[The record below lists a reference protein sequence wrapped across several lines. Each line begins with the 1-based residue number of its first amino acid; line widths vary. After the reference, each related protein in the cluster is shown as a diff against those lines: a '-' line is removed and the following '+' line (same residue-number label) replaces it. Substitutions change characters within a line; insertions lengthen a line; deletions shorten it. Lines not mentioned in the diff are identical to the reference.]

1 VRRFSHAV
9 RAEIPDAIDAGVV
22 SRLFYDNHEPAIR
35 VEKMEFARAQRG
47 TPMGKRVG
55 VKRDSR
61 GSVEELQLETGV
73 MCSPGLEVEL
83 ELAAPLA
90 LATSVGDDDL
100 DHVIVD
106 LVGNAAPAMEEV
118 P

>member
-1 VRRFSHAV
+1 VRRFSHAA

-47 TPMGKRVG
+47 TPRGKRVG

-61 GSVEELQLETGV
+61 GSVEEL
-73 MCSPGLEVEL
+73 
-83 ELAAPLA
+83 
-90 LATSVGDDDL
+90 
-100 DHVIVD
+100 
-106 LVGNAAPAMEEV
+106 
-118 P
+118 